1 MESSRTS
8 ASTNGA
14 TPAED
19 GPTPSSEQ
27 VRRRHEASEGDESA
41 HDALVSQRHA
51 PVAASHDTSSAFAQ
65 DGSVYA
71 ASTQA
76 WRREGGREELRR
88 RLTNCDWRRR

>member
-1 MESSRTS
+1 MSETRRPASVESSRTS

-14 TPAED
+14 TPAEE
-19 GPTPSSEQ
+19 GPTPSSAQ
-27 VRRRHEASEGDESA
+27 VRRRHEASPGDESA

-51 PVAASHDTSSAFAQ
+51 PVAASHDTSIAFAQ

-76 WRREGGREELRR
+76 CE
-88 RLTNCDWRRR
+88 